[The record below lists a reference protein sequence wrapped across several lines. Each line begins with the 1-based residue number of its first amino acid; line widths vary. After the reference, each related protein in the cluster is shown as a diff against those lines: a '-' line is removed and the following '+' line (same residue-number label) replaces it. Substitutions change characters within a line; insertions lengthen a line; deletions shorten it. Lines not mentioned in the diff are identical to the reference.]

1 MEGPGGPQPC
11 VKGEGGRRAGGRR
24 LECLVCALCLGNL
37 LLLLGVGSGP
47 GPGRGGWLLASTY
60 RLLVSWLVVN
70 NSFVRGMC
78 VFLSVNALSNII
90 IGCLFWA
97 DAV

>member
-24 LECLVCALCLGNL
+24 LECLVVCALCLGNL
-37 LLLLGVGSGP
+37 LLLLGVGS

-70 NSFVRGMC
+70 NSFVRGILHLIQWQNPSSEDLLC
-78 VFLSVNALSNII
+78 VVF
-90 IGCLFWA
+90 
-97 DAV
+97 